1 MSALRGRA
9 RRAVEAAIKPQRR
22 PRRPSAQRELDDKM
36 AQIAQAH
43 AETTGRMREMG
54 EQLAQRQSGWRGCWQ
69 SGSTRSARRSASGL
83 AEQTRTTGDNL
94 GRLHERLA
102 VIDAAQSRLSG
113 LTEQVIG
120 LKEILANKQAR
131 GAFGQGRMEAIV
143 KDGLPARFYAF
154 QHPLSNATR
163 PDCVVFPPGDPR
175 KLVIDAKFPLE
186 AFLAARQAKDEEA
199 RRAAQARVRA
209 DFIRHVKDIADK
221 YIIPGET
228 QEVALLFV
236 PSESVFADLHEHF
249 PDVVERA
256 HKARVMVVSP
266 SLLMMAVQV
275 MLGVVRDARI
285 REEAQT
291 LQREVGAMMEE
302 VRRLAERVRRLDGHF
317 RQAQE
322 DVADALVSAEK
333 TLRRGRRIAALDLPA
348 ASAAGDG
355 AVPAVVARG
364 VLSAAFDRGARRC
377 DMIVCVRTILR
388 PLPRDEASRHRHRAR
403 RDLRMR
409 PRGG

>member
-1 MSALRGRA
+1 MIDLAELSDPLFFVGNAPITGWDVGAGAICLAVAGFVMSALRGTR
-9 RRAVEAAIKPQRR
+9 RRAVEAAIQAAAAAAQAER
-22 PRRPSAQRELDDKM
+22 QRELDDKM

-54 EQLAQRQSGWRGCWQ
+54 EQLAQRQSEL
-69 SGSTRSARRSASGL
+69 ARLLAERLDAVGAQVGERL

-355 AVPAVVARG
+355 AVPE
-364 VLSAAFDRGARRC
+364 LS
-377 DMIVCVRTILR
+377 
-388 PLPRDEASRHRHRAR
+388 SRA
-403 RDLRMR
+403 
-409 PRGG
+409 GS